1 MTSSISNVNLDST
14 GLTIDTQIQI
24 NTNLISDWESIYGS
38 DINLDSNT
46 PDGQIIGIVG
56 LIQMDNEV
64 FGQDVYSSFDP
75 DQAVGVVLDQRVA
88 INGIQRQGSTFT
100 IIPIQLTTNQIVSL
114 SGLDSSANDPNGI
127 GYSISDNSGNIFTLL
142 NSITLSVG
150 TTTVN
155 FRAQTI
161 GNVTIPLNT
170 INNQVT
176 PIIGITSVNNS
187 AAPIQTGQDEESD
200 AQLRLRRS
208 QSCNNPATG
217 FLESILGNLLALP
230 GVTAA
235 YVYENKTFDTDANG
249 VPGKS
254 VYAIVEG
261 GSPTDIATVLYNNV
275 SDGANFFGN
284 TTVNITQPSGS
295 ILPVKFSLPVD
306 VNLYL
311 QFTIKTIVPGTS
323 FNISAIQDYISQNLI
338 YQIQQYAVADDSIY
352 SVIAAAIQNTTGGG
366 VALDLQISLDGIN
379 WTDYIP
385 TPSLASQFVIQDS
398 NININVI

>member
-56 LIQMDNEV
+56 LTQMDNEV
-64 FGQDVYSSFDP
+64 FGQDIYSSFDP

-100 IIPIQLTTNQIVSL
+100 IIPIELTTNQIVSL

-155 FRAQTI
+155 FISQTI

-208 QSCNNPATG
+208 QSCNNPAKG
-217 FLESILGNLLALP
+217 FLESIQGNILALS

-254 VYAIVEG
+254 VYAIVGG

-284 TTVNITQPSGS
+284 MIVNITQPSGT

-311 QFTIKTIVPGTS
+311 QFTIKTIISGTS
-323 FNISAIQDYISQNLI
+323 FNLQAIKDYISQNLI

-385 TPSLASQFVIQDS
+385 TPTLASQFVIQDS